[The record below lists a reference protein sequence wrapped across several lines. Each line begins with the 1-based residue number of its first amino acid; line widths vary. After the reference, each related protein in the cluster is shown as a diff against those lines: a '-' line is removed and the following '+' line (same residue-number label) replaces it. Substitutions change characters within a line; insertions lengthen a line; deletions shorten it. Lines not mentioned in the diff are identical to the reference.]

1 MAAQPDF
8 VIASSDIAVVM
19 YPDNSAIEVR
29 GHRPRRSETIYLVA
43 VKRHERTRATT
54 SRIL

>member
-29 GHRPRRSETIYLVA
+29 GHRPGRSETIHLVA

>member
-19 YPDNSAIEVR
+19 YPDNSAIGLGVIDPA
-29 GHRPRRSETIYLVA
+29 GQKLFISLP
-43 VKRHERTRATT
+43 
-54 SRIL
+54 